1 MAPTLNVG
9 LAGLGSVSRTV
20 LGNVDKVPNV
30 KLTAVADVRQEPLDR
45 AAGDYDVETF
55 TSVEAMCASPNVDA
69 IWICTPNMFHAEHT
83 IMAAESGKHVIN
95 EKPMALSLE
104 QAQTMVDAVERN
116 GVRYVQ
122 GHSKNFD
129 PPIRKMREVVSGGE
143 LGRLVQLNTWEY
155 KPWISG
161 QPRLGSEVDVATGGG
176 VLYRQGPHQTDIIRG
191 IGGGMVKSVR
201 AIAGRWN
208 SQFPDAEGNYT
219 AFLEFEDGVVATMV
233 FNGYGFFDITEL
245 TWGIGEGGQQQ
256 DPGKAKR
263 ERFSDAV
270 DPAIKYAWAATRFDG
285 EAAPPSEASR
295 HQPFFGL
302 TLASCERGDIRQSP
316 DGLYVY
322 DEKGRNE
329 VVMETRNRGR
339 GELSELRDA
348 LAEDRPT
355 FPGAR
360 WGMASLEVILAVRQS
375 SAERSEVMLAHQVPV
390 PF

>member
-1 MAPTLNVG
+1 MATLKVG
-9 LAGLGSVSRTV
+9 IAGLGSVSRTV
-20 LGNVDKVPNV
+20 LGNVNKVPDV
-30 KLTAVADVRQEPLDR
+30 KLTAVADLRPEPLAR
-45 AAGDYDVETF
+45 AASEYGVETF

-69 IWICTPNMFHAEHT
+69 IWVCTPNQFHAEHT
-83 IMAAESGKHVIN
+83 IMAAEGGKHVIN

-122 GHSKNFD
+122 GHSKIFD
-129 PPIRKMREVVSGGE
+129 PPIRKMREVVSSGD
-143 LGRLVQLNTWEY
+143 LGRLIQINTWEY

-161 QPRLGSEVDVATGGG
+161 QPRIGSEVDVATGGG

-191 IGGGMVKSVR
+191 IGGGKVRSVR

-208 SQFPDAEGNYT
+208 PQFPDAEGNYT
-219 AFLEFEDGVVATMV
+219 AFLEFEDGVAATMA

-256 DPGKAKR
+256 DPANAKR

-270 DPAIKYAWAATRFDG
+270 DPTIKYAWAATRFDG
-285 EAAPPSEASR
+285 QVAPR
-295 HQPFFGL
+295 QQPFFGL

-316 DGLYVY
+316 DGLYIY
-322 DEKGRNE
+322 TNEGRKELIIDSNS
-329 VVMETRNRGR
+329 RGR

-348 LAEDRPT
+348 LSEDRPT
-355 FPGAR
+355 FPDAR
-360 WGMASLEVILAVRQS
+360 WGMASLEVILAIRQS
-375 SAERSEVMLAHQVPV
+375 SSEQREIRLGHQVAV